1 MKLTVVDNLE
11 IAPDDGISYS
21 VESSVG
27 SLRIPAGSSS
37 ATLSLTAYAYK
48 KVGEAART
56 AYQCYFTVYKRT
68 GATLTY
74 ATRGTTKD
82 SSQSLNVGSVA
93 STVDAVVVFITDN
106 QLAANAAAPTA
117 YLAKTEIV
125 VNKDGN
131 NGNNGGNT
139 ANIMLYK
146 RSSSAV
152 SEVGINATLYYKFS
166 TKKLYS
172 DAACTTEAT
181 STNLNSW
188 SLTIPSGTN
197 DIYVT
202 AAVAFSTSSSDDIA
216 KTEWVTPVI
225 YGKKGETGGHGINTA
240 TVFLYKRSSSA
251 ISAHGISNK
260 LMYKFA
266 DGKLYTTS
274 GTESTSDNR
283 NGWSYS
289 IPTGSDPCYVIQ
301 AAALS
306 TGDFDEIETSEWSGV
321 KRLVKDG
328 DPGAQGYGIVAFL
341 TRNNFTESQW
351 STYGTIN
358 HQETWTYQVVNA
370 DGSNNNVLTS
380 AIRNGCRVGDFFTVS
395 GTATDTGNTHRL
407 IYVSTSASGSL
418 SGKCVGHEITKA
430 ATGKTGKMCYIVGEY
445 SADIEYTSNDK
456 ETVAVEIVSGST
468 SELWY
473 LVASTNVVNGV
484 HIAPTDSGQQVWEQ
498 GLNTYNL
505 VRTKYLFADFAQLGS
520 GIVSGDWLISKSGVI
535 YINDE
540 PQDYGPTSYYANK
553 PAYLQFDPDYPD
565 SDSGMD
571 NFIPNYAID
580 LKTGKSYQQDAV
592 LKGTI
597 YASSGAIGGFAIG
610 STSLGTNGYTGTE
623 KGYVYIK
630 RDGLIKAYK
639 ATDASGN
646 ALDITGNIS
655 LVANNGQNIVL
666 TTGGTGNIKI
676 NLSGNANSKL
686 ILVSPNMWK
695 RTASTVGEVYID
707 SNNFLKV
714 KVS

>member
-1 MKLTVVDNLE
+1 MKLNIVDNLE
-11 IAPDDGISYS
+11 IAPDDGVSYS

-68 GATLTY
+68 GTTLTY

-106 QLAANAAAPTA
+106 QLAANATAPTA

-131 NGNNGGNT
+131 NGSNGGNT
-139 ANIMLYK
+139 ASIMLYK

-152 SEVGINATLYYKFS
+152 SSVGITATLYYKFS

-181 STNLNSW
+181 STNLNNW
-188 SLTIPSGTN
+188 SLTIPSGTS

-202 AAVAFSTSSSDDIA
+202 AAVAFSTSASDDIA

-260 LMYKFA
+260 LMYRFA

-283 NGWSYS
+283 NGWEYT
-289 IPTGSDPCYVIQ
+289 IPTGSSPCYVIQ

-306 TGDFDEIETSEWSGV
+306 TGDYDEIATTEWSGV
-321 KRLVKDG
+321 KLLVKDG

-341 TRNNFTESQW
+341 TRNNFTESDW

-358 HQETWTYQVVNA
+358 HQESWTYQVVNA
-370 DGSNNNVLTS
+370 DGTNNNVLTS
-380 AIRNGCRVGDFFTVS
+380 NIRNGCRIGDFFSIS
-395 GTATDTGNTHRL
+395 GMATDTGNTHRL
-407 IYVSTSASGSL
+407 IYVSTSASGYL
-418 SGKCVGHEITKA
+418 AGRCVGHEITKA
-430 ATGKTGKMCYIVGEY
+430 STGKTGKMCYIVGEY
-445 SADIEYTSNDK
+445 STDIEYTSNDK
-456 ETVAVEIVSGST
+456 ETVAVEYISGSS
-468 SELWY
+468 SELWI
-473 LVASTNVVNGV
+473 LVAATNVVNGR
-484 HIAPTDSGQQVWEQ
+484 HISPKDSGQQIWEK
-498 GLNTYNL
+498 GLNEYNL
-505 VRTKYLFADFAQLGS
+505 IRTKYLFADFAQLGS
-520 GIVSGDWLISKSGVI
+520 GIISGDWLISMSGVI
-535 YINDE
+535 YINGI
-540 PQDYGPTSYYANK
+540 PVDYGSSSTYANK
-553 PAYLQFDPDYPD
+553 PAYRQFNPDYPD
-565 SDSGMD
+565 SDSGFQ
-571 NFIPNYAID
+571 NFIPNYAVD
-580 LKTGKSYQQDAV
+580 LRTGKSYQQDAMV
-592 LKGTI
+592 KGTV
-597 YASSGAIGGFAIG
+597 YASSGIIGGFAIG
-610 STSLGTNGYTGTE
+610 SKSIGTNNYTGDEEGYT
-623 KGYVYIK
+623 YIT
-630 RDGLIKAYK
+630 RDGMIKAYK
-639 ATDASGN
+639 NTGASGN
-646 ALDITGNIS
+646 ALDITGNVS
-655 LVANNGQNIVL
+655 LRANSGQNIVIG
-666 TTGGTGNIKI
+666 TGGTGNIKI
-676 NLSGNANSKL
+676 SLSGNANSKL
-686 ILVSPNMWK
+686 LIDSPNNWK
-695 RTASTVGEVYID
+695 RTATSVGEVFID

>member
-139 ANIMLYK
+139 ATIMLFK
-146 RSSSAV
+146 RSSSAI
-152 SEVGINATLYYKFS
+152 SEVGISATLYYKFS

-202 AAVAFSTSSSDDIA
+202 AAVAFSTSASDDIA
-216 KTEWVTPVI
+216 NTEWVTPVI
-225 YGKKGETGGHGINTA
+225 YGQKGSTGGHGINTA

-260 LMYKFA
+260 LIYKFA

-274 GTESTSDNR
+274 GTESTSENR
-283 NGWSYS
+283 NGWAYS

-301 AAALS
+301 AAALG
-306 TGDFDEIETSEWSGV
+306 TGDYDDIEKSEWSGV

-328 DPGAQGYGIVAFL
+328 ENGAQGYGIVAFL

-370 DGSNNNVLTS
+370 DGSNNNVQTS

-395 GTATDTGNTHRL
+395 GMATDTGNTHRL
-407 IYVSTSASGSL
+407 IYVSTSASGNL
-418 SGKCVGHEITKA
+418 SGKCVAHEITKA
-430 ATGKTGKMCYIVGEY
+430 TTGKTGKMCYIVGEY
-445 SADIEYTSNDK
+445 SANIEYTSNDK

-520 GIVSGDWLISKSGVI
+520 GIVSGDWLFSMSGVI
-535 YINDE
+535 YINGVPE
-540 PQDYGPTSYYANK
+540 DYGPTSMYAHK
-553 PAYLQFDPDYPD
+553 PAYLRFDPDYPD
-565 SDSGMD
+565 SDSGYN
-571 NFIPNYAID
+571 NFIPNYAVD

-597 YASSGAIGGFAIG
+597 YASSGTIGGFIIG
-610 STSLGTNGYTGTE
+610 STSIGKKSATNSENGYTYMTN
-623 KGYVYIK
+623 
-630 RDGLIKAYK
+630 DGMIKAYRK
-639 ATDASGN
+639 TSASGN
-646 ALDITGNIS
+646 ALDITGSVS
-655 LVANNGQNIVL
+655 LIANSGQNIIIG
-666 TTGGTGNIKI
+666 TGGTGNIQI
-676 NLSGNANSKL
+676 NLSGNASSKL
-686 ILVSPNMWK
+686 LIGTPNNWK
-695 RTASTVGEVYID
+695 RTPSTVGEVYID

>member
-1 MKLTVVDNLE
+1 MKLNIVDNLE

-139 ANIMLYK
+139 ATIMLFK
-146 RSSSAV
+146 RSSSAI
-152 SEVGINATLYYKFS
+152 SEVGISATLYYKFS

-202 AAVAFSTSSSDDIA
+202 AAVAFSTSASDDIA
-216 KTEWVTPVI
+216 NTEWVSPVI
-225 YGKKGETGGHGINTA
+225 YGQKGSTGGHGINTA

-260 LMYKFA
+260 LIYKFA

-274 GTESTSDNR
+274 GTESTSENR
-283 NGWSYS
+283 NGWAYS

-301 AAALS
+301 AAALG
-306 TGDFDEIETSEWSGV
+306 TGDYDDIEKSEWSGV

-328 DPGAQGYGIVAFL
+328 ENVIVHALLEHFGRHL
-341 TRNNFTESQW
+341 
-351 STYGTIN
+351 
-358 HQETWTYQVVNA
+358 VP
-370 DGSNNNVLTS
+370 L
-380 AIRNGCRVGDFFTVS
+380 
-395 GTATDTGNTHRL
+395 L
-407 IYVSTSASGSL
+407 I
-418 SGKCVGHEITKA
+418 
-430 ATGKTGKMCYIVGEY
+430 
-445 SADIEYTSNDK
+445 DK
-456 ETVAVEIVSGST
+456 EPGSALCMPNEAVSNHLLT
-468 SELWY
+468 
-473 LVASTNVVNGV
+473 
-484 HIAPTDSGQQVWEQ
+484 
-498 GLNTYNL
+498 
-505 VRTKYLFADFAQLGS
+505 
-520 GIVSGDWLISKSGVI
+520 ISKSLLHQLVGQREVI
-535 YINDE
+535 TVFLRVNDFTLHAVFRHH
-540 PQDYGPTSYYANK
+540 PTKVLSNQGIVGCLVEADCTRVADALLHRVFGLHLPLVHTYACS
-553 PAYLQFDPDYPD
+553 P
-565 SDSGMD
+565 
-571 NFIPNYAID
+571 
-580 LKTGKSYQQDAV
+580 
-592 LKGTI
+592 
-597 YASSGAIGGFAIG
+597 
-610 STSLGTNGYTGTE
+610 
-623 KGYVYIK
+623 
-630 RDGLIKAYK
+630 
-639 ATDASGN
+639 
-646 ALDITGNIS
+646 
-655 LVANNGQNIVL
+655 IVL
-666 TTGGTGNIKI
+666 VGLLKRLNFSGLFATQAHHSHQHEGKDFLHISHVI
-676 NLSGNANSKL
+676 NL
-686 ILVSPNMWK
+686 
-695 RTASTVGEVYID
+695 TAS
-707 SNNFLKV
+707 
-714 KVS
+714 